1 MKFLVIILLFI
12 SCSKNGDKRLEEQ
25 ASIQSKQ
32 SVEAENNNQRQWVE
46 KIEADLRKR
55 KNYFN
60 AIIGEYKGY
69 FGVDGS
75 EFSFFLT
82 IDSSLP
88 IVFPTRERTLS
99 EVNFE
104 LEKLTLIFKLTLE
117 NPKIPNS
124 AITCKIFNYQPNI
137 DTGIFSLISENCS
150 NTFNLA
156 LSTATKEKDRSELAR
171 AVAKDIHDRKISE
184 VESFDILFES
194 SSSSKK
200 YRFSVTRY

>member
-46 KIEADLRKR
+46 KIESDLRKR

-124 AITCKIFNYQPNI
+124 AITCKIFNYQPNV

-156 LSTATKEKDRSELAR
+156 LSTIEKDQDRSKLAR
-171 AVAKDIHDRKISE
+171 ALAKDIHDRKISE